1 MTKVRIDDEF
11 WSPRLKANADVTIPH
26 ALDKCDRT
34 GRIANFARAAGTLN
48 GEHEGLVYNDSDLY
62 KVIEGASYVLARRP
76 DPKLDRQLDE
86 LITRIAGAQQTD
98 GYLNTY
104 FTLAAPHRRWT
115 DLRAKHELYCAGHL
129 FEAAVAHHEATGKA
143 SLLDVATKF
152 ADHIDAI
159 FGPGSC
165 HAAPGHPEVEIGLVR
180 LFRATGDRRYL
191 RLAKFFLDQRGHGE
205 QRPCYGSYAQD
216 HKPVLEQAEA
226 VGHAVRAIYLYCG
239 MADVGAMTGESG
251 YQTAIDRLWENV
263 VSRKLYIT
271 GGVGARGAGEA
282 FGNDYELPNDSAYA
296 ETCAAIANAM
306 WNHRLFLVH
315 RDARYF
321 DVLER
326 VLYNGFL
333 AGVSLRGD
341 RFFYTN
347 PLAWDGVSAFN
358 QRAKERLDWFGCACC
373 PTNVARFM
381 ASLPGLVYAHD
392 DAAIYINL
400 FVAGTA
406 EVTLR
411 NISVQLDQRT
421 RYPWDGRIRI
431 EVRPERPADFTLHV
445 RIPGWAVEL
454 PVPSDLYRFLNASN
468 RKVAL
473 RVNGRPVDP
482 DPSAGYAVIRR
493 TWREGDCVE
502 LDLPMVVR
510 RVVSHEKV
518 PANAGCIALQRGPIV
533 YCIEAV
539 DHDCGVHHVALPDGA
554 TLTPRHRPDLLGGVT
569 VLSGVG
575 VAARF
580 DGNGKRF
587 ESEPVHLM
595 AIPYYA
601 WNHRGPGWMAVWLP
615 RNPAS
620 MEAPANAMPT

>member
-1 MTKVRIDDEF
+1 MLKPVPMTRVQIDDEF
-11 WSPRLKANADVTIPH
+11 WSPRLKANAEVTIPH
-26 ALDKCDRT
+26 ALEKCDQT
-34 GRIANFARAAGTLN
+34 GRIANFARAAGTMN

-62 KVIEGASYVLARRP
+62 KVLEGASYILARQP
-76 DPKLDRQLDE
+76 DPRLDRYLDE
-86 LITRIAGAQQTD
+86 LITKITGAQQPD

-104 FTLAAPHRRWT
+104 FTLVAPHRRWT

-129 FEAAVAHHEATGKA
+129 LEAAVAHHEATGKA
-143 SLLDVATKF
+143 ALLDVATKF

-159 FGPGSC
+159 FGPGRC
-165 HAAPGHPEVEIGLVR
+165 YAAPGHPEVEIGLVR
-180 LFRATGDRRYL
+180 LFRATGERRYL
-191 RLAKFFLDQRGHGE
+191 RLAKFFLDQRGHSE
-205 QRPCYGSYAQD
+205 QRACYGSNAQD

-239 MADVGAMTGESG
+239 MADVGAMTGERG
-251 YQTAIDRLWENV
+251 YLAAIDRLWENV
-263 VSRKLYIT
+263 VAKKLYVT
-271 GGVGARGAGEA
+271 GGVGARASGEA
-282 FGNDYELPNDSAYA
+282 FGDDYELPNDRAYA

-306 WNHRLFLVH
+306 WNQRLFLVH
-315 RDARYF
+315 RDARYI

-341 RFFYTN
+341 RFFYPN
-347 PLAWDGVSAFN
+347 PLASDGTSAFN
-358 QRAKERLDWFGCACC
+358 QRANERLDWFDCACC

-381 ASLPGLVYAHD
+381 ASLPGMVYAHD
-392 DAAIYINL
+392 DAEVYINL

-411 NISVQLDQRT
+411 NMSVQLEQRT

-431 EVRPERPADFTLHV
+431 EVRPERPADFTVRV

-454 PVPSDLYRFLNASN
+454 PVPSDLYRFLNAS
-468 RKVAL
+468 KGQVAL

-493 TWREGDCVE
+493 TWQEGDTIE

-510 RVVSHEKV
+510 RLVSHVKV
-518 PANAGCIALQRGPIV
+518 LANTGRIALQRGPLV
-533 YCIEAV
+533 YCVEGV
-539 DHDCGVHHVALPDGA
+539 DHDCDVNLMALPNDA
-554 TLTPRHRPDLLGGVT
+554 RLTPQHRPDLLCGVT
-569 VLSGVG
+569 VLCGTAL
-575 VAARF
+575 AARY
-580 DGNGKRF
+580 DGKGRPI
-587 ESEPVHLM
+587 EPKSVRLT

-601 WNHRGPGWMAVWLP
+601 WNHRGPGRMAVWLSS
-615 RNPAS
+615 NPVV
-620 MEAPANAMPT
+620 

>member
-1 MTKVRIDDEF
+1 MTRVQIDDQF
-11 WSPRLKANADVTIPH
+11 WSPRLKANAEVTIPH
-26 ALDKCDRT
+26 TLDKCDQT
-34 GRIANFARAAGTLN
+34 GRMANFARAAGTMN

-62 KVIEGASYVLARRP
+62 KVIEGASYVLARKP
-76 DPKLDRQLDE
+76 NPKLDRYLDE
-86 LITRIAGAQQTD
+86 LITRIAGAQQPD

-104 FTLAAPHRRWT
+104 FTLVAPHRRWS

-143 SLLDVATKF
+143 ELLGVATKF
-152 ADHIDAI
+152 ADYIDAT
-159 FGPGSC
+159 FGPGRR
-165 HAAPGHPEVEIGLVR
+165 HAPPGHPEVEIGLVR
-180 LFRATGDRRYL
+180 LFRVTGDRRYL
-191 RLAKFFLDQRGHGE
+191 RLAKFFLDQRGRIE
-205 QRPCYGSYAQD
+205 QRACYGSDAQD
-216 HKPVLEQAEA
+216 HKPVLEQSEA

-251 YQTAIDRLWENV
+251 YLAAIDRLWENV
-263 VSRKLYIT
+263 VATKLYVT
-271 GGVGARGAGEA
+271 GGVGARASGEA
-282 FGNDYELPNDSAYA
+282 FGDDYELPNDTAYS

-315 RDARYF
+315 RDARYI

-341 RFFYTN
+341 RFFYPN
-347 PLAWDGVSAFN
+347 PLASDGISGFN
-358 QRAKERLDWFGCACC
+358 QRANERLDWFDCACC

-381 ASLPGLVYAHD
+381 ASLPGLIYAHD

-406 EVTLR
+406 EVALC
-411 NISVQLDQRT
+411 NMSVQLEQQT
-421 RYPWDGRIRI
+421 RYPWDGRVRI
-431 EVRPERPADFTLHV
+431 DVRPERPADFTVHV
-445 RIPGWAVEL
+445 RIPGWAVGL
-454 PVPSDLYRFLNASN
+454 PVPSDLYRFLDASDAEI
-468 RKVAL
+468 VL
-473 RVNGRPVDP
+473 RINGRTVEVNPQ
-482 DPSAGYAVIRR
+482 AGYVAVRR
-493 TWREGDCVE
+493 TWQEGDMIE

-510 RVVSHEKV
+510 RLVSHEKV
-518 PANAGCIALQRGPIV
+518 LANAGRIALQRGPIV

-539 DHDCGVHHVALPDGA
+539 DHDCDVNHVSLPDRA
-554 TLTPRHRPDLLGGVT
+554 TLTPRHRADLLGGVT

-580 DGNGKRF
+580 DGNGQPI
-587 ESEPVHLM
+587 EAEPVDLM

-615 RNPAS
+615 RNP
-620 MEAPANAMPT
+620 T

>member
-1 MTKVRIDDEF
+1 MNGPIGFVFTEGD
-11 WSPRLKANADVTIPH
+11 AAT
-26 ALDKCDRT
+26 A
-34 GRIANFARAAGTLN
+34 ARALVKYAAD
-48 GEHEGLVYNDSDLY
+48 HGLPV
-62 KVIEGASYVLARRP
+62 KVIGGMLDSEVLSADRIEALA
-76 DPKLDRQLDE
+76 KLPSRDE
-86 LITRIAGAQQTD
+86 LIAKIAGAQQPD

-104 FTLAAPHRRWT
+104 FTLVAPHRRWT

-143 SLLDVATKF
+143 ELLDVAMKF
-152 ADHIDAI
+152 ANYIDAT
-159 FGPGSC
+159 FGPGRC
-165 HAAPGHPEVEIGLVR
+165 EAPPGHPEVEIGLVR
-180 LFRATGDRRYL
+180 LFRVTGDRRYL
-191 RLAKFFLDQRGHGE
+191 RLAQFFLDQRGRFE
-205 QRPCYGSYAQD
+205 QRESYGSYAQD
-216 HKPVLEQAEA
+216 HQPVLEQTEA
-226 VGHAVRAIYLYCG
+226 VGHAVRAIYLYCA
-239 MADVGAMTGESG
+239 MADVGVMTGESG
-251 YQTAIDRLWENV
+251 YLAAIDRLWENV
-263 VSRKLYIT
+263 VAKKLYVT
-271 GGVGARGAGEA
+271 GGVGARGSGEA
-282 FGNDYELPNDSAYA
+282 FGDDYELPNDSAYS

-306 WNHRLFLVH
+306 WNHRLFLLH
-315 RDARYF
+315 RDARYI

-333 AGVSLRGD
+333 SGVSLGGD
-341 RFFYTN
+341 RFFYPN
-347 PLAWDGVSAFN
+347 PLAWDGVSEFN
-358 QRAKERLDWFGCACC
+358 RCGKERLDWFDCACC

-392 DAAIYINL
+392 DAAVYINL

-411 NISVQLDQRT
+411 NMSVQLEQRT

-431 EVRPERPADFTLHV
+431 EVRPERPADFTVHV
-445 RIPGWAVEL
+445 RIPGWSVGL

-468 RKVAL
+468 EEVAL

-493 TWREGDCVE
+493 TWQGGDTIE
-502 LDLPMVVR
+502 LDLPMVVHR
-510 RVVSHEKV
+510 LGSHQKV
-518 PANAGCIALQRGPIV
+518 LANAGSIALQRGPIV

-539 DHDCGVHHVALPDGA
+539 DHDCDGNHVSLPDRA
-554 TLTPRHRPDLLGGVT
+554 TLTARHRPDLLGGVT

-580 DGNGKRF
+580 DGNGRQI
-587 ESEPVHLM
+587 EAEPVHLT

-615 RNPAS
+615 RNP
-620 MEAPANAMPT
+620 T